1 MKTKYSKKQSYI
13 GPWVLRKF
21 RWPGKGSRV
30 NQYAFH
36 IGLLDKYSKNVP
48 AVPWNLKRTWG
59 TSNQGIKTYFSDTR
73 GAAV

>member
-1 MKTKYSKKQSYI
+1 MKLKDKKYI
-13 GPWVLRKF
+13 DPWVLKKF
-21 RWPGKGSRV
+21 RWPGKGARV

-48 AVPWNLKRTWG
+48 AVPAILKQTWG
-59 TSNQGIKTYFSDTR
+59 TNNKGVRTYFSDTR

>member
-1 MKTKYSKKQSYI
+1 MKTKYSKKEKYI

-21 RWPGKGSRV
+21 RWPAKNSRV

-36 IGLLDKYSKNVP
+36 IGLLDKYSKNIP

-59 TSNQGIKTYFSDTR
+59 TSNQGIKNYFSDTR